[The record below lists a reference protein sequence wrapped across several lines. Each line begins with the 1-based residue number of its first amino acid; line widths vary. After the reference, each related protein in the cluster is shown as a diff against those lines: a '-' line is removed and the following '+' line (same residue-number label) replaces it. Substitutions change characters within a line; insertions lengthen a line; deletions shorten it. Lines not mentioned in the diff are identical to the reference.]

1 MIKKSLLLLS
11 AFILAL
17 NIAACAGTPGD
28 DSDSSESSS
37 VSEVVEPG
45 DTIGSKYLA
54 VFANSDTTDAESAV
68 KELIDSNIFEATLM
82 EREITDGYLPGFDGE
97 ISGYT
102 KAVNFS
108 AMISTI
114 PFTGYVFESDDPE
127 ALLKELEEA
136 ANPRWNV
143 CTEADETVS
152 YIRDNMV
159 FFLMCPSE

>member
-1 MIKKSLLLLS
+1 MIKKSLIFLS
-11 AFILAL
+11 AFFLAFG
-17 NIAACAGTPGD
+17 IAACAKTP
-28 DSDSSESSS
+28 DSETSSS
-37 VSEVVEPG
+37 STETIQPG

-54 VFANSDTTDAESAV
+54 AFANSDTADAESAV
-68 KELIDSNIFEATLM
+68 KELMDLDIFEAELM
-82 EREITDGYLPGFDGE
+82 EREITDGFLPGFDGD

-136 ANPRWNV
+136 ANPAWNV

-152 YIRDNMV
+152 YIRGNMV